1 MAHTVDPK
9 LIATLRAQAHV
20 IERNQALGCGM
31 TLEMLRHRIRPGG
44 PWQRLLPGVYLA
56 VTGSPTAA
64 QREVAALLYAGG
76 AGVIT
81 GPAALR
87 RHRIRAP
94 ETDVVGVLV
103 PAACQRQSAAFA
115 RLHRTTRMPEMF
127 CTQGAIRFTMAPRA
141 VADTARGL
149 MDLSE
154 VRAVAADAV
163 QKGHCRLDL
172 LVAELTGGPMQGSAR
187 LRRVLSE
194 VADGVRSAAEADLLD
209 LIKSARL
216 PMPMCNPRLYI
227 GRTLIAVPDFW
238 WQEAGVAA
246 EMDSREWHMTPG
258 DWERTMRRH
267 EELGAH
273 GIITTLHF
281 TPRRIHDEPP
291 GVVTAIRNAL
301 KAGSARPPLPIR
313 AVPAPV

>member
-44 PWQRLLPGVYLA
+44 PWQRLLPGVFLA
-56 VTGSPTAA
+56 VTGTATAA
-64 QREVAALLYAGG
+64 QREVAALLYAGR
-76 AGVIT
+76 ASVMT

-94 ETDVVGVLV
+94 ETDLVDVLV
-103 PAACQRQSAAFA
+103 PAASQRQSTAFA
-115 RLHRTTRMPEMF
+115 RLHRTTLMPEMF
-127 CTQGAIRFTMAPRA
+127 CVQGAIRFTLAPRA

-149 MDLSE
+149 VDLAE

-172 LVAELTGGPMQGSAR
+172 LVAELAGGPMQGSAR
-187 LRRVLSE
+187 LRRALSE
-194 VADGVRSAAEADLLD
+194 VAVGVRSAAEADLLD
-209 LIKSARL
+209 VIKRARL
-216 PMPMCNPRLYI
+216 PAPMCNPRLYI
-227 GRTLIAVPDFW
+227 GRTLIGVPDYW

-246 EMDSREWHMTPG
+246 EVDSREWHLTPR

-267 EELGAH
+267 EVFGAH
-273 GIITTLHF
+273 GIITLHF
-281 TPRRIHDEPP
+281 TPRRIRDETAT
-291 GVVTAIRNAL
+291 VLTAIRNAL
-301 KAGSARPPLPIR
+301 QAGRARGPLPIR
-313 AVPAPV
+313 AVPPAA